1 MAHSWL
7 EIGTKRRWAQSKFK
21 ENEYKYRQSRRP
33 SARSNAE
40 YVENRFL
47 FGHTFLLFF
56 FFCDEQNIRIER
68 SWGKRWR
75 YIEIIRSKITILK
88 IQSNFLSQN
97 SLLWVLAHW
106 TRCYHTHLLSHLIC
120 LMGICVKIS
129 SPKSAAARDFLLLF
143 SFFLKFANATRAR
156 SSFDLRGY
164 KEHLHFFVVLKF
176 QVKSTVFQY
185 GKRKQQKMYRAVHPF
200 GTWITW
206 VLCIA
211 SIYMAV

>member
-1 MAHSWL
+1 MSFFALQFWQTNRISKKFTKIMAHGWL
-7 EIGTKRRWAQSKFK
+7 KIGTKRRWAQNKFK

-47 FGHTFLLFF
+47 FGHTFIVLFLWWTKY
-56 FFCDEQNIRIER
+56 IRIDR
-68 SWGKRWR
+68 SWVKRWR

-143 SFFLKFANATRAR
+143 FFLKFANAFAR
-156 SSFDLRGY
+156 LKPGL
-164 KEHLHFFVVLKF
+164 HL
-176 QVKSTVFQY
+176 
-185 GKRKQQKMYRAVHPF
+185 
-200 GTWITW
+200 I
-206 VLCIA
+206 
-211 SIYMAV
+211 